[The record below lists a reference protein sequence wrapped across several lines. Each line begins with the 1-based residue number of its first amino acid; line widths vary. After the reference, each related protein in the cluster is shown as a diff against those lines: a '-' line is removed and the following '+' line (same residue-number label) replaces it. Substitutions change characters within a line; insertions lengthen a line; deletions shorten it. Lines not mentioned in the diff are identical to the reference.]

1 MSRTCHGRNAKLPMT
16 TLILL
21 WVWMIRKRRIAM
33 EKVKTPQNNP
43 RPAEPV
49 IQQPNERKIPIKEI
63 DPPFPST
70 HPDSPSVLE

>member
-1 MSRTCHGRNAKLPMT
+1 
-16 TLILL
+16 
-21 WVWMIRKRRIAM
+21 M

-43 RPAEPV
+43 RPAAPV